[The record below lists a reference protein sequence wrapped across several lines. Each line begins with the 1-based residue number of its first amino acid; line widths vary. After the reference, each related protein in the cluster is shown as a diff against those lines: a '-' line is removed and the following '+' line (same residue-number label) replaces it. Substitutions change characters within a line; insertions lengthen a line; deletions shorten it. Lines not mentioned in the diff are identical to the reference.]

1 MPQWLESKPDEN
13 VKVVLFEDLVRH
25 VNDEIFVQTDFLNLT
40 FVEK

>member
-1 MPQWLESKPDEN
+1 M
-13 VKVVLFEDLVRH
+13 LFEDLVPFDDQVSVELSDLVRH

>member
-1 MPQWLESKPDEN
+1 VPFDDQVSVELS
-13 VKVVLFEDLVRH
+13 DLVRH